1 MLYCCLCSG
10 FLSCCCVLTE
20 KIGKMAQLW
29 PSITFLVSDSDHV
42 SPPSEVRRCGLADCC
57 KPLWT
62 EPQFFQDLP
71 MSSAMFHAHLWE
83 EHPVIM
89 RSIAPINTSPGV
101 LRNLHLPKWGE
112 RLPLVLLVPV
122 SDVAKKSSAPSQIE
136 GETKWPPFSRRHF
149 QMPFLNKEK
158 MYEFRLRFYLSLFPR
173 VQLTTFQHWYR

>member
-1 MLYCCLCSG
+1 MLYSCLCSS

-122 SDVAKKSSAPSQIE
+122 SDVAKQKLCTFTDWGRNKMAAIFQ
-136 GETKWPPFSRRHF
+136 KAFSNAF
-149 QMPFLNKEK
+149 FE
-158 MYEFRLRFYLSLFPR
+158 
-173 VQLTTFQHWYR
+173 